1 MEKLLKIL
9 NAIKP
14 GVDFTK
20 EEDLID
26 RGILTS
32 FDIIRLVMDISNE
45 FDIEISPLYVVPENF
60 KSAKTIMDLIE
71 KIEDE
76 D

>member
-9 NAIKP
+9 KDIKP
-14 GVDFTK
+14 DVDFEK
-20 EEDLID
+20 ETDLINK
-26 RGILTS
+26 GILTS

-45 FDIEISPLYVVPENF
+45 FDIEISPLYIVPENF
-60 KSAKTIMDLIE
+60 KSAQAIMALIE

-76 D
+76 E